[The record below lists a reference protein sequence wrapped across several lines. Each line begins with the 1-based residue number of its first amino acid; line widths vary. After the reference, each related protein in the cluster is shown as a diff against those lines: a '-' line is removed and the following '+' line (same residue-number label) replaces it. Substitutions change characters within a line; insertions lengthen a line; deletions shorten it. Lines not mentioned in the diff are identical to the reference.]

1 MTSEV
6 AATSGSDEV
15 WIRTMRAS
23 DIDDA
28 LTLSKSVGWNQIAAD
43 WHRMYHLEP
52 SGCFVAQYQDHVVGT
67 TLCCVFGNVA
77 WLAMVIVQE
86 NLRGRGLGSLLVQ
99 RGLDCARQNG
109 IDSVRLDATPLGQ
122 HVYRR
127 FGFEPQFE
135 LIRMAGVVQTSK
147 PTSPASDL
155 MIRTASLTEVPTLF
169 EYDRHATRTDRRKL
183 LNQLFSEWTPLVA
196 CSRDGRV
203 HGFLAHREGRL
214 ATQHGPC
221 AGTRGA
227 ARALF
232 RHALNS
238 RAGTS
243 VIADIPSDKT
253 DLLAIA
259 TEHGLSPQRTLL
271 RMCCGTSVEED
282 RQLFHLSYGGEFG

>member
-1 MTSEV
+1 MTS
-6 AATSGSDEV
+6 AAAVTSGSDEV

-23 DIDDA
+23 DVDDA
-28 LTLSKSVGWNQIAAD
+28 LQLSTSVGWNQIAAD

-52 SGCFVAQYQDHVVGT
+52 SGCFVAQYQGHVVGT
-67 TLCCVFGNVA
+67 TLCCLFGNVA

-99 RGLDCARQNG
+99 RGLDFARQHG

-135 LIRMAGVVQTSK
+135 LIRMGGVVRTSN
-147 PTSPASDL
+147 PTSPPSNL
-155 MIRTASLTEVPTLF
+155 TIRTASVVDLPALF
-169 EYDRHATRTDRRKL
+169 EYDRHATHTDRHKL
-183 LNQLFSEWTPLVA
+183 LDRLFSEWTPLVA

-214 ATQHGPC
+214 AIQPGPC

-232 RHALNS
+232 RHALSS

-243 VIADIPSDKT
+243 VIADIPADQPE
-253 DLLAIA
+253 LLAIA
-259 TEHGLSPQRTLL
+259 SEHGLSAQRTLL
-271 RMCCGTSVEED
+271 RMCCGTNVEED
-282 RQLFHLSYGGEFG
+282 QQLFHLSYGGEFG